1 MADAG
6 SAISGPEDSEQGM
19 DLVAEA
25 RRNWVGSGLG
35 EVEAMASATSLARS
49 HQIVL
54 GRVNQALTPFA
65 LTFSRYEALALLS
78 FARNGSM
85 AMARMGERLQ
95 VHPTSVTSTID
106 RLERDGLVERAP
118 HPDDRRATLATL
130 TAEGRAKHAE
140 ATATLQSIRWGMA
153 DIDESELEALNV
165 GLAAVRASAGDNVSG
180 SARQAVTGEHVDQ
193 DQR

>member
-1 MADAG
+1 MDASSHAD
-6 SAISGPEDSEQGM
+6 M

-25 RRNWVGSGLG
+25 RRNWVDNNLG
-35 EVEAMASATSLARS
+35 EVEAMVAATSLARS

-54 GRVNQALTPFA
+54 GRINSALSQFS

-78 FARNGSM
+78 FARNDSM

-106 RLERDGLVERAP
+106 RLERDGLVARSP

-130 TAEGRAKHAE
+130 TKEGRTMLNE
-140 ATATLQSIRWGMA
+140 ATRALEQIRWGMGDVA
-153 DIDESELEALNV
+153 DPRLSDLNHELTS
-165 GLAAVRASAGDNVSG
+165 VRSSAGDNISG
-180 SARQAVTGEHVDQ
+180 STRTNAKG
-193 DQR
+193 

>member
-1 MADAG
+1 MG
-6 SAISGPEDSEQGM
+6 SERSSEM

-25 RRNWVGSGLG
+25 RRNWDANGLG
-35 EVEAMASATSLARS
+35 EVEAMVSATSLSRA
-49 HQIVL
+49 HQIVQ
-54 GRVNQALTPFA
+54 GRITQALSPLA

-106 RLERDGLVERAP
+106 RLERDGLVARRP

-130 TAEGRAKHAE
+130 TSEGRSVLAD
-140 ATATLQSIRWGMA
+140 ATAALEAIRWGMGEMEQA
-153 DIDESELEALNV
+153 DLADLNH
-165 GLAAVRASAGDNVSG
+165 GLANVRASAGDNVSDSIRV
-180 SARQAVTGEHVDQ
+180 SAERASE
-193 DQR
+193 

>member
-1 MADAG
+1 MD
-6 SAISGPEDSEQGM
+6 M

-25 RRNWVGSGLG
+25 RRNWVEGGLG
-35 EVEAMASATSLARS
+35 EVDAMVSATSLARS

-54 GRVNQALTPFA
+54 GRINQALSPFS

-106 RLERDGLVERAP
+106 RLERDGLVKRTP

-130 TAEGRAKHAE
+130 TAEGRTLHDE
-140 ATATLQSIRWGMA
+140 ATKALEGIRWGMG
-153 DIDESELEALNV
+153 DIDNGQLSNLNHELAH
-165 GLAAVRASAGDNVSG
+165 VRASGGDNVTSSVRTEAKG
-180 SARQAVTGEHVDQ
+180 NS
-193 DQR
+193 

>member
-1 MADAG
+1 MHSGSPAD
-6 SAISGPEDSEQGM
+6 M

-25 RRNWVGSGLG
+25 RRNWVDNNLG
-35 EVEAMASATSLARS
+35 EVDAMVAATSLARA

-54 GRVNQALTPFA
+54 GRINQALSQFS

-106 RLERDGLVERAP
+106 RLERDGLVSRSP

-130 TAEGRAKHAE
+130 TKDGRKLLDN
-140 ATATLQSIRWGMA
+140 ATTALEEIRWGMGDVA
-153 DIDESELEALNV
+153 DSRLNDLNHELTS
-165 GLAAVRASAGDNVSG
+165 VRSSAGDNTSG
-180 SARQAVTGEHVDQ
+180 STRTSAKGRRT
-193 DQR
+193 

>member
-1 MADAG
+1 MATD
-6 SAISGPEDSEQGM
+6 DM

-25 RRNWVGSGLG
+25 RRNWESNNLG
-35 EVEAMASATSLARS
+35 EVDAMVSATSLARA

-54 GRVNQALTPFA
+54 GRINQALTPLS

-78 FARNGSM
+78 FARNESM

-106 RLERDGLVERAP
+106 RLERDGLVKRSP

-130 TAEGRAKHAE
+130 TTEGRAVHAE
-140 ATATLQSIRWGMA
+140 ATAALEAIRWGMG
-153 DIDESELEALNV
+153 ELAVDQLTELNHQ
-165 GLAAVRASAGDNVSG
+165 LAHVRESAGDNVSG
-180 SARQAVTGEHVDQ
+180 SIRTTTKGK
-193 DQR
+193 

>member
-1 MADAG
+1 MDSG
-6 SAISGPEDSEQGM
+6 SPACM

-25 RRNWVGSGLG
+25 RRNWVDNNLG
-35 EVEAMASATSLARS
+35 EVEAMVAATSLARS
-49 HQIVL
+49 HQLVL
-54 GRVNQALTPFA
+54 GRINSALSRFS

-106 RLERDGLVERAP
+106 RLERDGLVTRSP

-130 TAEGRAKHAE
+130 TKGGRNVLNE
-140 ATATLQSIRWGMA
+140 ATSALEQIRWGMGNVA
-153 DIDESELEALNV
+153 DSRL
-165 GLAAVRASAGDNVSG
+165 GDNNHELTSVLTSAVDNITG
-180 SARQAVTGEHVDQ
+180 STRTNATG
-193 DQR
+193 

>member
-1 MADAG
+1 MDSG
-6 SAISGPEDSEQGM
+6 SPASM

-25 RRNWVGSGLG
+25 RRNWVDNDLG
-35 EVEAMASATSLARS
+35 EVEAMVAATSLARS

-54 GRVNQALTPFA
+54 GRINSALSQFS

-106 RLERDGLVERAP
+106 RLERDGLVTRSP

-130 TAEGRAKHAE
+130 TKDGRNMLNAATSALPK
-140 ATATLQSIRWGMA
+140 TATLRRSDA
-153 DIDESELEALNV
+153 
-165 GLAAVRASAGDNVSG
+165 
-180 SARQAVTGEHVDQ
+180 
-193 DQR
+193 

>member
-1 MADAG
+1 MADESADDAG
-6 SAISGPEDSEQGM
+6 AGM

-25 RRNWVGSGLG
+25 RRNWIESGLG
-35 EVEAMASATSLARS
+35 EVDAMVSATSLARA

-54 GRVNQALTPFA
+54 GRINQALTPLS

-78 FARNGSM
+78 FTRNGSM

-106 RLERDGLVERAP
+106 RLERDELVERTP

-130 TAEGRAKHAE
+130 TKAGRAKHVE
-140 ATATLQSIRWGMA
+140 ATKALEAIRWGMGEMDDARLQELNA
-153 DIDESELEALNV
+153 DLANV
-165 GLAAVRASAGDNVSG
+165 RGSAGDNVSG
-180 SARQAVTGEHVDQ
+180 SLRTASRGQT
-193 DQR
+193 

>member
-1 MADAG
+1 
-6 SAISGPEDSEQGM
+6 M

-25 RRNWVGSGLG
+25 RRNWIESGLG
-35 EVEAMASATSLARS
+35 QADAMVAATSVARA

-54 GRVNQALTPFA
+54 GRINQALTPLS

-106 RLERDGLVERAP
+106 RLERDGLVTRSP

-130 TAEGRAKHAE
+130 TAAGKSLLAN
-140 ATATLQSIRWGMA
+140 ATAALEDIRWGMG
-153 DIDESELEALNV
+153 DMDDPELTDLNHE
-165 GLAAVRASAGDNVSG
+165 LANVRASAGDNVSG
-180 SARQAVTGEHVDQ
+180 SVRTNASGRNQ
-193 DQR
+193 

>member
-1 MADAG
+1 MDSGSHAD
-6 SAISGPEDSEQGM
+6 M

-25 RRNWVGSGLG
+25 RRNWVDNDLG
-35 EVEAMASATSLARS
+35 EVEAMVAATSLARS

-54 GRVNQALTPFA
+54 GRINSALSQFS

-106 RLERDGLVERAP
+106 RLERDGLVTRCP

-130 TAEGRAKHAE
+130 TKDGRILLTA
-140 ATATLQSIRWGMA
+140 ATSELEQIRWGMGEVA
-153 DIDESELEALNV
+153 DSRLDDLNHELSS
-165 GLAAVRASAGDNVSG
+165 VRASAGDNVSG
-180 SARQAVTGEHVDQ
+180 STRTNAKGMTR
-193 DQR
+193 

>member
-1 MADAG
+1 MTDV
-6 SAISGPEDSEQGM
+6 SEL

-25 RRNWVGSGLG
+25 RRNWSERGLVGLD
-35 EVEAMASATSLARS
+35 AMVAATSLARA

-54 GRVNQALTPFA
+54 GRINTALNEFG

-78 FARNGSM
+78 FTHSGSM

-106 RLERDGLVERAP
+106 RLERDGLVSRAP

-130 TAEGRAKHAE
+130 TIEGRTVLDQT
-140 ATATLQSIRWGMA
+140 TAV
-153 DIDESELEALNV
+153 LEAINWGLDGVDVSNQAELITS
-165 GLAAVRASAGDNVSG
+165 LAAVRAAGGD
-180 SARQAVTGEHVDQ
+180 VTSKGNQ
-193 DQR
+193 

>member
-1 MADAG
+1 MDASSHAD
-6 SAISGPEDSEQGM
+6 M

-25 RRNWVGSGLG
+25 GRNWVDNNLG
-35 EVEAMASATSLARS
+35 EVEAMVAATSLARS

-54 GRVNQALTPFA
+54 GRINSALSQFS

-78 FARNGSM
+78 FARNDSM

-106 RLERDGLVERAP
+106 RLERDGLVTRSP

-130 TAEGRAKHAE
+130 TKKGRNLLNE
-140 ATATLQSIRWGMA
+140 ATSALEEIRWGMGEVA
-153 DIDESELEALNV
+153 DSRLADLNHELTS
-165 GLAAVRASAGDNVSG
+165 VRSSAGDNVSG
-180 SARQAVTGEHVDQ
+180 STRTNAKG
-193 DQR
+193 

>member
-1 MADAG
+1 MAQA
-6 SAISGPEDSEQGM
+6 DSNSDM

-25 RRNWVGSGLG
+25 RRNWESNNLG
-35 EVEAMASATSLARS
+35 EVDAMVSATSLARA

-54 GRVNQALTPFA
+54 GRINQALTPLS

-106 RLERDGLVERAP
+106 RLERDGLVKRSP

-130 TAEGRAKHAE
+130 TKEGRALHAE
-140 ATATLQSIRWGMA
+140 ATAELEAIRWGMGDIAEPALA
-153 DIDESELEALNV
+153 DMNEQ
-165 GLAAVRASAGDNVSG
+165 LANVRASAGDTVSG
-180 SARQAVTGEHVDQ
+180 SLRSRSTRTEET
-193 DQR
+193 R

>member
-1 MADAG
+1 M
-6 SAISGPEDSEQGM
+6 DSDSPAGM

-25 RRNWVGSGLG
+25 RRNWVDNDLG
-35 EVEAMASATSLARS
+35 EVEAMVAATSLARS

-54 GRVNQALTPFA
+54 GRINSALSQFS

-106 RLERDGLVERAP
+106 RLERDGLVTRSP

-130 TAEGRAKHAE
+130 TKDGRNLLNE
-140 ATATLQSIRWGMA
+140 ATNALEQIRWGMGDVA
-153 DIDESELEALNV
+153 DSRLDDLNHELTS
-165 GLAAVRASAGDNVSG
+165 VRSSAGDNVSG
-180 SARQAVTGEHVDQ
+180 SARTNVKG
-193 DQR
+193 

>member
-1 MADAG
+1 M
-6 SAISGPEDSEQGM
+6 DSDSPAGM

-25 RRNWVGSGLG
+25 RRNWVDNDLG
-35 EVEAMASATSLARS
+35 EVEAMVAATSLARS

-54 GRVNQALTPFA
+54 GRINSALSDFS

-106 RLERDGLVERAP
+106 RLERDGLVTRSA

-130 TAEGRAKHAE
+130 TKDGRNLLNE
-140 ATATLQSIRWGMA
+140 ATSALEQIRWGMDDVA
-153 DIDESELEALNV
+153 DSRLSDLNHELTS
-165 GLAAVRASAGDNVSG
+165 VRSSAGDNVSG
-180 SARQAVTGEHVDQ
+180 STRTTAKG
-193 DQR
+193 